1 MKRKLLLGNEE
12 LDFKMTNGTYLYL
25 DNEYIK
31 YLKSKR
37 KEIKRDI
44 LKKTVNIP
52 AYRTKNL
59 GVITDIPIKGLE
71 NIKILNYKYE
81 LQEDNGRLKGKG
93 VVIGEELINFV

>member
-1 MKRKLLLGNEE
+1 M
-12 LDFKMTNGTYLYL
+12 
-25 DNEYIK
+25 
-31 YLKSKR
+31 
-37 KEIKRDI
+37 
-44 LKKTVNIP
+44 
-52 AYRTKNL
+52 